1 MARAL
6 PQPDIC
12 VAGQSRLAGA
22 LAAGTAIAAATNY
35 QEVVNVRGA
44 ALVRIYAK
52 TVTAG
57 GTLKVSAIES
67 VSTDDTSPLL
77 ASGGINPAK
86 VTPITAGAPADVTLV
101 AGTPNVI
108 EFNADGENWLLVTIA
123 GGGTGTI
130 GYVEIAR
137 L

>member
-12 VAGQSRLAGA
+12 VTGQSRLAGA

-44 ALVRIYAK
+44 ARVRIYAK

-57 GTLKVSAIES
+57 GTLKASAIES
-67 VSTDDTSPLL
+67 VSTDDTNPLL
-77 ASGGINPAK
+77 PSMAINPAK
-86 VTPITAGAPADVTLV
+86 VTPITDGAPADVPLT
-101 AGTPNVI
+101 AGSTGHIDFVPN
-108 EFNADGENWLLVTIA
+108 GENWLLVTIT
-123 GGGTGTI
+123 GGGAGAI
-130 GYVEIAR
+130 GYVEVCKV
-137 L
+137 